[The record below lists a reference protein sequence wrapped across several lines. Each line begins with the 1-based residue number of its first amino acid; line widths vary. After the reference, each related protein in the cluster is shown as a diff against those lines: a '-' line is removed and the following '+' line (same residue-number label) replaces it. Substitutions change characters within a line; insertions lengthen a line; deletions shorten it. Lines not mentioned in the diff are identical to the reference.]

1 MNLEKS
7 KLNETKGLPKAEM
20 PKVNATPRIRE
31 AMIGIGILCGFL
43 IFHSGNSSE
52 NIQGENTQP
61 KIRPKPCSLHKL

>member
-7 KLNETKGLPKAEM
+7 KLKETKGLPKAEM

-31 AMIGIGILCGFL
+31 AMIGIGILFGFL

-52 NIQGENTQP
+52 NVQGKHSDLSTYTAQAM
-61 KIRPKPCSLHKL
+61 

>member
-1 MNLEKS
+1 MHLENS
-7 KLNETKGLPKAEM
+7 KLKETNSAEM

-52 NIQGENTQP
+52 NIHGEH
-61 KIRPKPCSLHKL
+61 SD